1 MAGSIISVALAVGP
15 ISPSYKPDVGS
26 YGVLIGLGSPFS
38 VHYPSAGGI
47 EVFVFMT
54 LTLKTVTPFLPPPH
68 LLPPILLQLYFP
80 TQATLH
86 FVVFPPCG

>member
-1 MAGSIISVALAVGP
+1 MAGSIVAVALAVGP

-54 LTLKTVTPFLPPPH
+54 LTL
-68 LLPPILLQLYFP
+68 
-80 TQATLH
+80 
-86 FVVFPPCG
+86 